1 MIVTDYYK
9 FERVARKAKTRMDCV
24 ASTHSYPEFE
34 DRVATKA
41 NKETEKRDKT
51 EVGDLVIYY
60 SNVPPQFKAS
70 AHDKANKCI
79 SIKGKNVSSV
89 YVPDINKSIA
99 FGDCKGTTDALLFV
113 FSKLQTIN
121 GAIQDG
127 ATIEVFVARG
137 KSKDSIPLF
146 NLFSDGELDEELE
159 VLRKKATP
167 HKSGIS

>member
-1 MIVTDYYK
+1 MILTDYYK
-9 FERVARKAKTRMDCV
+9 FKRVATKAKTRMDCV

-34 DRVATKA
+34 DRLATKA

-60 SNVPPQFKAS
+60 SDVPKHFKES
-70 AHDKANKCI
+70 AHEKANKCI

-89 YVPDINKSIA
+89 FIPDINKEIA

-113 FSKLQTIN
+113 FSKLQVIN
-121 GAIQDG
+121 GAVQEG
-127 ATIEVFVARG
+127 AMIEIFVARG
-137 KSKDSIPLF
+137 KSKDSVPLF

-159 VLRKKATP
+159 ALRLKATP
-167 HKSGIS
+167 HKSGI